1 MATRAKPALR
11 TSLKKAGMPKATGAA
26 RSRSAAGAAQ
36 TPSAEELDLRDRLKA
51 GPRRPAGP
59 PLAEDALPRGALD
72 AARDAVLP
80 PATNP
85 KLRRAR
91 K

>member
-1 MATRAKPALR
+1 MATRAKTALR
-11 TSLKKAGMPKATGAA
+11 TSPKKAGLPTATGATRA
-26 RSRSAAGAAQ
+26 RSAGAGQ
-36 TPSAEELDLRDRLKA
+36 TPSAEELDLRDRLKS
-51 GPRRPAGP
+51 GPRRQAGP
-59 PLAEDALPRGALD
+59 PLAEDAMPRGTLE

>member
-11 TSLKKAGMPKATGAA
+11 TSLKKAGLPNPTGVS
-26 RSRSAAGAAQ
+26 RSRSAAAAQ
-36 TPSAEELDLRDRLKA
+36 TPSAEELDLRDRLKS
-51 GPRRPAGP
+51 GPRRQAGP
-59 PLAEDALPRGALD
+59 PLAEDALPRGALE

-85 KLRRAR
+85 KLPRAR

>member
-11 TSLKKAGMPKATGAA
+11 TNLKKAGPPTATGVS
-26 RSRSAAGAAQ
+26 RSRAAGAAQ
-36 TPSAEELDLRDRLKA
+36 TPSPEELDLRDRLKS
-51 GPRRPAGP
+51 GPRRQAGP
-59 PLAEDALPRGALD
+59 PLAEDALPRGALE